1 VILATVLGV
10 VCCIVVVLVV
20 AITTFMN
27 ISKSSITTTQ
37 PEDVVPTTI
46 VAIPTF
52 PPEIEPIPEVPEET
66 VPAEIPTEEPAPTE
80 LPTDE
85 PDLSISN
92 FEFQGTSF
100 YLDPRIAS
108 SANGVVIAAVSG
120 PDEPVWGL
128 EPEHIQITF
137 DRYAL
142 SGTFHAPKISIYP
155 ASDFAGLSPD
165 IARIIGDLRKVL
177 ADQPAAET
185 LTNLPYLPVMPAAQ
199 YMQAQV
205 KYFEFKNGSG
215 VRYLTQY
222 GQDVYP
228 VNSENMFYTYQGLTE
243 GGEYLIS
250 VLFPVAS
257 SVLPDPESIDM
268 DEFYNDDFTLYII
281 GTEALL
287 NEQADS
293 SFTPDLSVLDELISS
308 LEVNP

>member
-1 VILATVLGV
+1 VILAIVLGV
-10 VCCIVVVLVV
+10 VCCIAVVLVV
-20 AITTFMN
+20 GITAFLR
-27 ISKSSITTTQ
+27 ISKSSVTTTQ
-37 PEDVVPTTI
+37 PEAIAVTTI
-46 VAIPTF
+46 VEIPTS
-52 PPEIEPIPEVPEET
+52 PPEIEPIPEISEET
-66 VPAEIPTEEPAPTE
+66 PSVE

-85 PDLSISN
+85 PVLPTAEPELPASN
-92 FEFQGTSF
+92 VEFQGTSF

-108 SANGVVIAAVSG
+108 SAESVVIAGVTG
-120 PDEPVWGL
+120 PDEPIWGL

-155 ASDFAGLSPD
+155 ASEYAGLSPN
-165 IARIIGDLRKVL
+165 IAEIIGDLRKVL
-177 ADQPAAET
+177 TDQPVGDT
-185 LTNLPYLPVMPAAQ
+185 LEHLPFLPVMPAAQ

-205 KYFEFKNGSG
+205 KYLESKNGSG

-228 VNSENMFYTYQGLTE
+228 VNNENMFYTYQGLTE

-250 VLFPVAS
+250 ALFPVAS
-257 SVLPDPESIDM
+257 SALPDPATIDM
-268 DEFYNDDFTLYII
+268 DEFYNDDFNLYII

-293 SFTPDLSVLDELISS
+293 GFTPDLSVLDGLIATLQVS
-308 LEVNP
+308 P